1 MEEDSQ
7 LNSFI
12 HSAILLSAFYMLDT
26 ALGTRDIG
34 IWVWEKKTENKQTKK
49 QTLRSESLLPVGETG
64 HKNMKNISSITW

>member
-1 MEEDSQ
+1 
-7 LNSFI
+7 
-12 HSAILLSAFYMLDT
+12 MLDT

>member
-12 HSAILLSAFYMLDT
+12 QSAVLLSAFYMLGAT
-26 ALGTRDIG
+26 LGTRDMG
-34 IWVWEKKTENKQTKK
+34 MGEKDRKQTNKK
-49 QTLRSESLLPVGETG
+49 QTLRSESLLSVGETG